1 MIKSYAEHQEV
12 NRMLENLK
20 HQSDFPIFDKNKNV
34 WKSLKGSGIS
44 VYILTD
50 NGIKIPLA
58 WAFKKLNPGVRTR
71 NKKRIYT
78 YQMITYFKRK
88 GFTIR
93 NTKNP
98 LKIWKPSLEKTKL
111 NLRQLLIKFN
121 CLPHSKKEKLRM
133 IKAMLKN
140 DTITTTTAM
149 KYIKSLFLPN
159 VSQFRPRTK
168 GHTIIISG
176 HKYPRERGK
185 IYTSSKKQSLEN
197 AISIHL
203 STFKS

>member
-50 NGIKIPLA
+50 NAIKIPLA

-98 LKIWKPSLEKTKL
+98 LKI
-111 NLRQLLIKFN
+111 
-121 CLPHSKKEKLRM
+121 
-133 IKAMLKN
+133 
-140 DTITTTTAM
+140 
-149 KYIKSLFLPN
+149 
-159 VSQFRPRTK
+159 
-168 GHTIIISG
+168 
-176 HKYPRERGK
+176 
-185 IYTSSKKQSLEN
+185 
-197 AISIHL
+197 
-203 STFKS
+203 